1 MARTPKVVPSL
12 TARKRRKAMRA
23 VEALSPEGRAL
34 EERGNGVT
42 VVTLSRAP
50 RPLAS
55 LLQSSVFNIARAGE
69 PSPFATRRGRQTSS

>member
-1 MARTPKVVPSL
+1 
-12 TARKRRKAMRA
+12 MRA
-23 VEALSPEGRAL
+23 VEALSPEDRAIG
-34 EERGNGVT
+34 ERGNGVT
-42 VVTLSRAP
+42 VVTLPRAP